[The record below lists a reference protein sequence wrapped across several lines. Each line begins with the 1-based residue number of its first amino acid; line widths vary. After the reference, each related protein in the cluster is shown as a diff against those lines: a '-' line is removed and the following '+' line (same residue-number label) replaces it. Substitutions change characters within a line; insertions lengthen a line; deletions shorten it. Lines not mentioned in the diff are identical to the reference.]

1 MTENKKSEKERFMMK
16 RREAKD
22 VIAILSGVSGRW
34 MKLQKMRLDFARQ
47 WSNRRE
53 VELLEVFSH
62 VA

>member
-1 MTENKKSEKERFMMK
+1 MMK
-16 RREAKD
+16 RREGKD

-47 WSNRRE
+47 WGNRRE

>member
-1 MTENKKSEKERFMMK
+1 MTENKKSEKEGFMMK
-16 RREAKD
+16 RREGKD
-22 VIAILSGVSGRW
+22 VITILSGVSGRW

>member
-1 MTENKKSEKERFMMK
+1 MTENKKSEKEGFMMK
-16 RREAKD
+16 RREGKD

-34 MKLQKMRLDFARQ
+34 MKLQKMWLDFARQ

>member
-16 RREAKD
+16 RREEKD